1 MKDEKIIAH
10 YGVKGMRWGV
20 RNEDKEIA
28 NARYRSRQQKS
39 NEEYSKIRKSNIS
52 RFEEKDFARYK
63 KQGMTTKDARLRAR
77 KSRNMKAA
85 LIVAGVA
92 GVTLASIRAKKIMNY
107 KYVDS
112 LVKAGT
118 KMQNLNT
125 HNPKVMGERVFATL
139 GRADKVAY
147 KGLYGPTL
155 KLSSKGKTVYNT
167 TLSAT
172 KDIPIASEKS
182 AVNIMRK
189 LSASNADYS
198 KILLNDIRKYN
209 GPKTLKTKLLL
220 ERAKLDLKRGKITS
234 SVYRAQNVVLT
245 GTKSS
250 DKSASM
256 FQKAVEKSGYGGV
269 RDVHDMIY
277 SPMKANS
284 PTILFGKNQV
294 AVSSSKKVSGIEMA
308 SSAVPTV
315 VGKYGAYPVAGVG
328 AVTGTGEI
336 SDRLAIDAYRKQHPK
351 TRLNNNQILRTLG
364 R

>member
-1 MKDEKIIAH
+1 MNNEIAIMH
-10 YGVKGMRWGV
+10 YGIKGMRWGI
-20 RNEDKEIA
+20 RKKEDEVTSAKYK
-28 NARYRSRQQKS
+28 ARQEKS
-39 NEEYSKIRKSNIS
+39 NEAYSKIRKSNMG
-52 RFEEKDFARYK
+52 RLEKKDYDRYK
-63 KQGMTTKDARLRAR
+63 QQGMTNKDARLRAR

-85 LIVAGVA
+85 LLVAGVA
-92 GVTLASIRAKKIMNY
+92 GITLASIRAKKIINY

-112 LVKAGT
+112 IVKAGT

-125 HNPKVMGERVFATL
+125 HNPKAMGERVFATL
-139 GRADKVAY
+139 GKADKMAY
-147 KGLYGPTL
+147 KGMYGPTL

-189 LSASNADYS
+189 LASSNSEYS
-198 KILLNDIRKYN
+198 KTLLNDIRKYN
-209 GPKTLKTKLLL
+209 GPKTPKTALLL
-220 ERAKLDLKRGKITS
+220 SKAKHDLKRGKITS

-245 GTKSS
+245 GTKNS

-256 FQKAVEKSGYGGV
+256 FQKAVQDSGYGGV

-294 AVSSSKKVSGIEMA
+294 KVSSSKKLSGLEMAGNAGPAYVSKYGGYPAAGIVGVSGANEL
-308 SSAVPTV
+308 
-315 VGKYGAYPVAGVG
+315 
-328 AVTGTGEI
+328 
-336 SDRLAIDAYRKQHPK
+336 SDRRAIDTYRDEHPK